1 MLPIIQK
8 EVCENKKWIKEI
20 ELLEILAISESTPG
34 PLSVNA
40 STFVGY
46 KVAGFLGALFS
57 TLGLIFP
64 SFVILLVISFF
75 YKQFLAFELIHKA
88 FMGLKI
94 AVIVLLFNA
103 FFKLKKLINI
113 NLVGYIMFF
122 ATLAI
127 MLIDTIFNL
136 NIPSLSLIIIALG
149 LLVGVIYE
157 AITKTIK
164 KEGEKWS
171 SLNFFTP
178 SF

>member
-1 MLPIIQK
+1 
-8 EVCENKKWIKEI
+8 
-20 ELLEILAISESTPG
+20 
-34 PLSVNA
+34 
-40 STFVGY
+40 
-46 KVAGFLGALFS
+46 
-57 TLGLIFP
+57 
-64 SFVILLVISFF
+64 
-75 YKQFLAFELIHKA
+75 
-88 FMGLKI
+88 MGLKI

-103 FFKLKKLINI
+103 FFKLKKLMNI

-127 MLIDTIFNL
+127 MLVDTIFNL
-136 NIPSLSLIIIALG
+136 HIPSLSLIIIALG

-171 SLNFFTP
+171 SLNFFAP